1 MAIDS
6 SPSVNVV
13 SKPSVGS
20 GLSGLNLTG
29 VGSVVGAVLNPFL
42 QWQQNRYNQRLME
55 QQNQW
60 NLEQW
65 QRETAYNSPS
75 AQMQRLAAAG
85 INPALAFSQGQLV
98 NEAAASPQMAAS
110 QGTAPQVD
118 VSGLVSAGL
127 AGANQEYLQSLARK
141 NNMEATAIETK
152 LPEEVVNLQKRNQ
165 ELDQAIEN
173 MRVQVEEMR
182 SHISQMDEDAR
193 LKFAQR
199 ADITFQQQMA
209 SEQFKLKCEEVHAN
223 IQKLVS
229 EKQLNESL
237 RDLNKRRL
245 YEDIQSWSY
254 RLAGFDLENERIRA
268 VTGLTVAQTRVAEKD
283 AALLGLD
290 FNEKSL
296 TTVGSSMLM
305 RWATGDSKFAQFAS
319 QAIIGIIGAE
329 QWLLNPLKGVIS
341 LHN

>member
-98 NEAAASPQMAAS
+98 NEAAASPQMQAS
-110 QGTAPQVD
+110 QGRAPQVD
-118 VSGLVSAGL
+118 ASLFAQLDLMQAQADNLRADSEKKRSETEYQGYINAVEKELQDIVVDTYSYETDEGLVVGQIRGNARVEIARRELEALGLENKLSNAEFQDMLFDFALLSGLSSYPSSDGDYDPTTTPGYTYALSAMRGDQEVRRIAGEL
-127 AGANQEYLQSLARK
+127 AKIEKEYQDAQKAGSAAYSEWLKENADKPVVKFFLALQGFLQSVGFRMPSISTGSYSGQYNGAGNRAGWRSTSTRK
-141 NNMEATAIETK
+141 GRNITI
-152 LPEEVVNLQKRNQ
+152 KR
-165 ELDQAIEN
+165 
-173 MRVQVEEMR
+173 
-182 SHISQMDEDAR
+182 
-193 LKFAQR
+193 
-199 ADITFQQQMA
+199 
-209 SEQFKLKCEEVHAN
+209 
-223 IQKLVS
+223 
-229 EKQLNESL
+229 
-237 RDLNKRRL
+237 
-245 YEDIQSWSY
+245 
-254 RLAGFDLENERIRA
+254 
-268 VTGLTVAQTRVAEKD
+268 
-283 AALLGLD
+283 
-290 FNEKSL
+290 
-296 TTVGSSMLM
+296 
-305 RWATGDSKFAQFAS
+305 
-319 QAIIGIIGAE
+319 
-329 QWLLNPLKGVIS
+329 
-341 LHN
+341 